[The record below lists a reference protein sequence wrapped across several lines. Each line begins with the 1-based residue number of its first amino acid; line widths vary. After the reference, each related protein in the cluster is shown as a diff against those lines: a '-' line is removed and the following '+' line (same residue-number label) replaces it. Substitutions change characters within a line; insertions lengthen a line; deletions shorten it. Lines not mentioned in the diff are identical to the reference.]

1 MIADCGRLCNAGQFL
16 CIQVAGKFLFL
27 RVPSVVDLVACGND
41 IVDVLVLIQCNVQRP
56 VPGKSIILGR
66 CIRLT
71 AVLRKL
77 LGG

>member
-56 VPGKSIILGR
+56 VPGKSIILGCR
-66 CIRLT
+66 IRLT